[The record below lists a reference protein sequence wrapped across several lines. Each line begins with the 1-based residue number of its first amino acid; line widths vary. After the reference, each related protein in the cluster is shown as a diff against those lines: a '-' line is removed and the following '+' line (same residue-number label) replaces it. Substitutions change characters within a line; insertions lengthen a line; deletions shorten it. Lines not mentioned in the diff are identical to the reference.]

1 MPRKYRTVLA
11 IVVLLAFFGYRYWQS
26 QTPKKAGT
34 GSTAATPATATDAE
48 PVKLRHFG
56 TLAFKPCTLSTPLAR
71 QGVTAQCTTF
81 TVPENRALPEGR
93 KIALNIAW
101 VPADEDAEVSPDPVF
116 FIAGGPGQSAVK
128 SYPQLAGAFSRILD
142 KRDVILVDQRGTG
155 ESNPLKCRTEEDQ
168 NGDPTEADSL
178 AAVEKATRDCIDE
191 LSKKADLTQYDTTT
205 AVADLDEVRKAMGVE
220 KINVFGVS
228 YGTRVA
234 QQYAMR
240 YPQSTR
246 SIVLDSV
253 VPNTTILGNIWAR
266 NLEDALDRQFALCT
280 RNSECVKAVGNPRES
295 LDTVMATLRK
305 GPVPVTYRDPTTGV
319 VKNGTLKAD
328 EVSALVRMF
337 AYMPAMASLIPQQ
350 LHEAAQ
356 GRYDSLKAM
365 TDMLKSS
372 MEDQM
377 MMGMQMSVVCTED
390 GDSVVSDP
398 NDKNTVLG
406 TGLTDAMGAMCKL
419 WPKGEMPADFHKPL
433 ATDVPAL
440 VLEGE
445 LDPVT
450 PPKYGEETVKTLK
463 NGRLFVLRGQGHNV
477 IGVGCMP
484 KLFAKFIE
492 TADAKQL
499 DGKCLDNL
507 SYTPPFTSYNGWTP

>member
-1 MPRKYRTVLA
+1 MPRKYRIVMVVFFALA
-11 IVVLLAFFGYRYWQS
+11 VFGYRFWQN
-26 QTPKKAGT
+26 QNAKKAGDKT
-34 GSTAATPATATDAE
+34 PVTHTQTSTKAE
-48 PVKLRHFG
+48 PAKLRQYGSLNF
-56 TLAFKPCTLSTPLAR
+56 TPCTLSAPMVPD
-71 QGVTAQCTTF
+71 GVTAQCTKF
-81 TVPENRALPEGR
+81 SVPENAAKPDGR
-93 KIALNIAW
+93 KIDLNIAW
-101 VPADEDAEVSPDPVF
+101 VPAKEGAEVEPDPVF
-116 FIAGGPGQSAVK
+116 FIAGGPGQSAVQ

-142 KRDVILVDQRGTG
+142 KRNVILVDQRGTG
-155 ESNPLKCRTEEDQ
+155 ASNPLKCESTDE
-168 NGDPTEADSL
+168 NGEPSEAESIAD
-178 AAVEKATRDCIDE
+178 VEAATRKCIDR
-191 LSKKADLTQYDTTT
+191 LSKVADLTQYDTTV
-205 AVADLDEVRKAMGVE
+205 AIADLEAVRKALGVE
-220 KINVFGVS
+220 KINVMGVS

-246 SIVLDSV
+246 TIVLDSV

-266 NLEDALDRQFALCT
+266 NLEDALDQQFALCT

-305 GPVPVTYRDPTTGV
+305 GPVPVTYRDPTTGEE
-319 VKNGTLKAD
+319 KHETLKAE

-337 AYMPAMASLIPQQ
+337 AYMPAMAALIPHQ

-356 GRYDSLKAM
+356 GRYGSLKAM
-365 TDMLKSS
+365 TDMLKSGL
-372 MEDQM
+372 EDQM
-377 MMGMQMSVVCTED
+377 MMGMQMSVICTED
-390 GDSVVSDP
+390 GDSVVSDDA
-398 NDKNTVLG
+398 DKNTVLG
-406 TGLTDAMGAMCKL
+406 TTLTDAMAAMCKI
-419 WPKGEMPADFHKPL
+419 WPKGKMPADFHHAL
-433 ATDVPAL
+433 STDVPAL

-492 TADAKQL
+492 TADAKKL